1 MEANLN
7 NDFKYDKI
15 IINLDSLQ
23 GIQSSNT
30 NNFGCYFKLNDTIKN
45 AVAIQVIDTIVI
57 SKELANY
64 TSYEDCFF
72 VILNNIERATTYKE
86 YMNTYDNLL
95 DCDIYKY
102 FEKVE
107 YTDNS
112 ISNSRNI
119 SVSHI
124 GTSTGSFSDSGTY
137 MFNPVIPTLDRFE
150 LTLKDKDFKDILNT
164 KIFSVKLS
172 ICIYTLKKSF
182 G

>member
-30 NNFGCYFKLNDTIKN
+30 NNFGCYFKFNDTIKN

-57 SKELANY
+57 STSEVSYN
-64 TSYEDCFF
+64 SYEDCFF
-72 VILNNIERATTYKE
+72 VILNNIERATTYNK
-86 YMNTYDNLL
+86 YNN
-95 DCDIYKY
+95 IYGNPDFNIHKY

-112 ISNSRNI
+112 IPNGRNI

-150 LTLKDKDFKDILNT
+150 LTLKDKDFKDIPDIN
-164 KIFSVKLS
+164 IFSVKLS

>member
-57 SKELANY
+57 STSEVSYN
-64 TSYEDCFF
+64 SYEDCFF
-72 VILNNIERATTYKE
+72 VILNNIERATTYNQ
-86 YMNTYDNLL
+86 YIN
-95 DCDIYKY
+95 IYSNPDFNIHKY

-150 LTLKDKDFKDILNT
+150 LTLKDKDFKDIPIEN
-164 KIFSVKLS
+164 IFSVKLS

>member
-15 IINLDSLQ
+15 IINLDSRE
-23 GIQSSNT
+23 GISSNT
-30 NNFGCYFKLNDTIKN
+30 SNFGCYFKFNDTIKN

-57 SKELANY
+57 SDQSA
-64 TSYEDCFF
+64 SYNSYADCFF
-72 VILNNIERATTYKE
+72 VILNNIERATTYIQ
-86 YMNTYDNLL
+86 YTN
-95 DCDIYKY
+95 IYGNPDFNIHKY

-112 ISNSRNI
+112 TTGSKNK

-150 LTLKDKDFKDILNT
+150 LTLKDTNFEDIPDTN
-164 KIFSVKLS
+164 IFSVKLS

-182 G
+182 S

>member
-23 GIQSSNT
+23 GIHSNT
-30 NNFGCYFKLNDTIKN
+30 NNFGCYFKFNDTIKN

-57 SKELANY
+57 SEQSAQYNP
-64 TSYEDCFF
+64 YEDCFF
-72 VILNNIERATTYKE
+72 VILNNIERATTYNQ
-86 YMNTYDNLL
+86 YIN
-95 DCDIYKY
+95 IYSNPDFNIHKY

>member
-15 IINLDSLQ
+15 IINLALQ

-30 NNFGCYFKLNDTIKN
+30 NNFGCYFKFNDTIKN

-57 SKELANY
+57 SEQSAQYNP
-64 TSYEDCFF
+64 YEDCFF
-72 VILNNIERATTYKE
+72 VILNNIERATTYNQYE
-86 YMNTYDNLL
+86 N
-95 DCDIYKY
+95 IYGNPDFNIHKY

-150 LTLKDKDFKDILNT
+150 LTLKDKDFKDIPIEN
-164 KIFSVKLS
+164 IFSVKLS

>member
-30 NNFGCYFKLNDTIKN
+30 NNFGCYFKFNDTIKN

-57 SKELANY
+57 STSEVSYN
-64 TSYEDCFF
+64 SYEDCFF
-72 VILNNIERATTYKE
+72 VILNNIERATTYNQ
-86 YMNTYDNLL
+86 YIN
-95 DCDIYKY
+95 IYSNPDFNIHKY

-150 LTLKDKDFKDILNT
+150 LTLKDKDFKDIPDIN
-164 KIFSVKLS
+164 IFSVKLS